1 MSWCTSARAQT
12 SHLKGG
18 SLAALARPSSVRCPV
33 PICPQPTTPA
43 NIVHPLRWPGGVQCG
58 HTTVSLTVKFNMTGG
73 SCATHLSLALTVVSC
88 MRSVVRTK
96 SARRRLRA
104 SNGQKSSVFSPEAR
118 DVCTVAISPLV
129 RRSCAHPRGASRLGA
144 SRQECP
150 SILHW
155 FIGCDVVLGVLAF
168 SRLLHT
174 L

>member
-1 MSWCTSARAQT
+1 MLMSLCTSARAQT

-33 PICPQPTTPA
+33 LICPTPA

-104 SNGQKSSVFSPEAR
+104 SNGQN
-118 DVCTVAISPLV
+118 
-129 RRSCAHPRGASRLGA
+129 
-144 SRQECP
+144 
-150 SILHW
+150 
-155 FIGCDVVLGVLAF
+155 LAF
-168 SRLLHT
+168 SLMRRETSVQWRFPHWCGVHAHTRGEQVAWAPPGRSALLSCT
-174 L
+174 GLSDAMLFSLTFLV